1 MRRRKPVG
9 PIAANEDGTFRITLS
24 DDERTTLLRF
34 VDQLAT
40 LIEEGPNDERLTRLY
55 PTAYLNDPERDDE
68 YQGYM
73 RDELTQSRRGSI
85 DAVRSALASP
95 DSFPESQLHALMTVL
110 NNLRLVLGTLL
121 DVGEDDTEID
131 EDGPMFG
138 QYQLYSYLGW
148 LLEWT
153 VSVLS
158 GEDN

>member
-1 MRRRKPVG
+1 MR
-9 PIAANEDGTFRITLS
+9 A
-24 DDERTTLLRF
+24 
-34 VDQLAT
+34 
-40 LIEEGPNDERLTRLY
+40 
-55 PTAYLNDPERDDE
+55 
-68 YQGYM
+68 
-73 RDELTQSRRGSI
+73 
-85 DAVRSALASP
+85 ALASP

-121 DVGEDDTEID
+121 DVGEEDEEID
-131 EDGPMFG
+131 EDDPMFG